1 MAALDGAWQ
10 KMDSRSGQPVWRWS
24 DAKAL
29 PDQLKLAQAAPA
41 GTVAIVQYDSRA
53 AEPNVLDLGVE
64 RRILRMKPGSRGYT
78 MVPVK
83 PGEALRTDEL
93 YLDEIK
99 LKAGSATHRFG
110 LLEVPLPPGA
120 AVESTTWGMKL
131 AGDQPAQLERARH
144 VERRDGY
151 AVPIEPLTGEAVVRH
166 LLRFGQKG
174 SYTLPPAR
182 FHRMYQPDAKAFEGR
197 GQGTRTLKVE

>member
-1 MAALDGAWQ
+1 VAALEGAWQ
-10 KMDSRSGQPVWRWS
+10 QMDSRSGQPVWRWT

-29 PDQLKLAQAAPA
+29 PEQLKLAQAAPA

-53 AEPNVLDLGVE
+53 VEAHSLDVGIE
-64 RRILRMKPGSRGYT
+64 RRILRMKAGSKGYT
-78 MVPVK
+78 MELVK

-93 YLDEIK
+93 YMDEIK

-110 LLEVPLPPGA
+110 LLEVALPPGA
-120 AVESTTWGMKL
+120 MVESTTWGMKL
-131 AGDQPAQLERARH
+131 AGDEPVQLERARH

-151 AVPIEPLTGEAVVRH
+151 ALSGEVVVRH

-174 SYTLPPAR
+174 SYTLPPSR
-182 FHRMYQPDAKAFEGR
+182 FHRMYQPEQKAFEG
-197 GQGTRTLKVE
+197 GGKTMRTLKVE